1 MEQIIVNVGIIV
13 AYILI
18 VIGVVSA
25 VVFPLINAVS
35 QPQLLVKSGI
45 GIVAVLIV
53 FGIGYALS
61 DSGLTAKFIQSGV
74 ETEGLS
80 KMIGGALTMV
90 YLLMGVALVGIV
102 YTEFSKAFK

>member
-13 AYILI
+13 AYVLI

-35 QPQLLVKSGI
+35 QPQVLVKSGI
-45 GIVAVLIV
+45 GILAVAIV

-90 YLLMGVALVGIV
+90 YLLMGVALIGIV

>member
-25 VVFPLINAVS
+25 IVFPLINAIS
-35 QPQLLVKSGI
+35 QPELLVKSGI
-45 GIVAVLIV
+45 GVVAILIV
-53 FGIGYALS
+53 FGIGYAIS

-80 KMIGGALTMV
+80 KMIGGSLTMV
-90 YLLMGVALVGIV
+90 YLLMGVAIIGIV

>member
-13 AYILI
+13 AYVLI

-35 QPQLLVKSGI
+35 QPQSLVKSGI
-45 GIVAVLIV
+45 GILAIAVV

-90 YLLMGVALVGIV
+90 YLLMGVALIGIV

>member
-1 MEQIIVNVGIIV
+1 MEQIIVNVGIII

-35 QPQLLVKSGI
+35 QPQSLVKSGI
-45 GIVAVLIV
+45 GILAIAVV

-90 YLLMGVALVGIV
+90 YLLMGVALIGIV

>member
-1 MEQIIVNVGIIV
+1 MEQIIVNVGIII

-18 VIGVVSA
+18 LIGVVSA
-25 VVFPLINAVS
+25 IVFPLINAIS
-35 QPQLLVKSGI
+35 QPELLRKSGI
-45 GIVAVLIV
+45 GVVGILIV
-53 FGIGYALS
+53 FGIGYAIS
-61 DSGLTAKFIQSGV
+61 DSELTTKFIQSGV

-90 YLLMGVALVGIV
+90 YLLMGVAFVGII

>member
-13 AYILI
+13 AYVLV

-25 VVFPLINAVS
+25 VVFPLINAIS
-35 QPQLLVKSGI
+35 QPEMLVKSGI
-45 GIVAVLIV
+45 GIVAVLVV

-61 DSGLTAKFIQSGV
+61 DSALTAKFIQSGV
-74 ETEGLS
+74 DTEGLS

-90 YLLMGVALVGIV
+90 YLLMGIVIIGIV

>member
-25 VVFPLINAVS
+25 VVFPLINAMDE
-35 QPQLLVKSGI
+35 PKTLVKSGI
-45 GIVAVLIV
+45 GVLGILIV
-53 FGIGYALS
+53 FGIGYAIS
-61 DSGLTAKFIQSGV
+61 DSALTAKFIQSGV

-90 YLLMGVALVGIV
+90 YLLMGVAIIGIV
-102 YTEFSKAFK
+102 YTEFSKVFK

>member
-1 MEQIIVNVGIIV
+1 MEQIIVNVGIII

-25 VVFPLINAVS
+25 IVFPLINAIS
-35 QPQLLVKSGI
+35 QPELLRKSGI
-45 GIVAVLIV
+45 GVVGILIV
-53 FGIGYALS
+53 FGIGYAIS
-61 DSGLTAKFIQSGV
+61 DSELTTKFIQSGV

-90 YLLMGVALVGIV
+90 YLLMGVAFVGII

>member
-1 MEQIIVNVGIIV
+1 MEQIIVNVGIII

-25 VVFPLINAVS
+25 IVFPLINAIS
-35 QPQLLVKSGI
+35 QPELLVKSGI
-45 GIVAVLIV
+45 GVVAILIV
-53 FGIGYALS
+53 FGIGYAIS
-61 DSGLTAKFIQSGV
+61 DSGLTTKFIQSGV
-74 ETEGLS
+74 DTEGLS

-90 YLLMGVALVGIV
+90 YLLMGVAIIGIV

>member
-1 MEQIIVNVGIIV
+1 MEQIIVNVGIII

-25 VVFPLINAVS
+25 IVFPLINAIS
-35 QPQLLVKSGI
+35 EPKTLVKSGI
-45 GIVAVLIV
+45 GVVGILII
-53 FGIGYALS
+53 FGLGYAIS
-61 DSGLTAKFIQSGV
+61 DSGLTTKFIQSGV

-90 YLLMGVALVGIV
+90 YLLMGVAIVGII

>member
-1 MEQIIVNVGIIV
+1 MEQIIVNVGIII

-25 VVFPLINAVS
+25 IVFPLINAIS
-35 QPQLLVKSGI
+35 QPELLRKSGI
-45 GIVAVLIV
+45 GVVGILIV
-53 FGIGYALS
+53 FGIGYAIS
-61 DSGLTAKFIQSGV
+61 DSELTRKFIQSGV

-90 YLLMGVALVGIV
+90 YLLMGVAFVGII

>member
-1 MEQIIVNVGIIV
+1 MEQIIVNIGIIV

-18 VIGVVSA
+18 VIGVVTA
-25 VVFPLINAVS
+25 VVFPLINAMS
-35 QPQLLVKSGI
+35 EPKTLVKSGI
-45 GIVAVLIV
+45 GVAAILVV

-61 DSGLTAKFIQSGV
+61 DSALTAKFIQSGV

-90 YLLMGVALVGIV
+90 YLLMGVAIIGIV

>member
-1 MEQIIVNVGIIV
+1 MEQIIVNIGIII

-25 VVFPLINAVS
+25 IVFPLINAIS
-35 QPQLLVKSGI
+35 QPETLLKSGI
-45 GIVAVLIV
+45 GVVGILIA
-53 FGIGYALS
+53 FGIGYAIS
-61 DSGLTAKFIQSGV
+61 DSELTTKFIQSGV

-90 YLLMGVALVGIV
+90 YLLMGVALVGII

>member
-13 AYILI
+13 AYVLI

-45 GIVAVLIV
+45 GILAVAIV

-90 YLLMGVALVGIV
+90 YLLMGVALIGIV